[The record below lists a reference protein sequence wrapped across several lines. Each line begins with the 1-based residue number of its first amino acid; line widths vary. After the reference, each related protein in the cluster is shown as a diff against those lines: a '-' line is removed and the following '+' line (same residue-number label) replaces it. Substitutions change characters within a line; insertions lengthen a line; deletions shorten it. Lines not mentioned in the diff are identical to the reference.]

1 MSVIAGKHII
11 IECEGE
17 HAHLSEQDLES
28 ILSRAAD
35 AAGASILASHFHR
48 FGPRQGVT
56 GVLVLAESHIT
67 VHTWPEY
74 NYAAFDVF
82 MCGVCEPDRAVEIII
97 TAAKTIK
104 VKTNTIIRGTP
115 TTIGESNTLSTGLP
129 IPEYLQTNANQ
140 EHRLNEQEQ
149 L

>member
-1 MSVIAGKHII
+1 M
-11 IECEGE
+11 
-17 HAHLSEQDLES
+17 
-28 ILSRAAD
+28 
-35 AAGASILASHFHR
+35 
-48 FGPRQGVT
+48 
-56 GVLVLAESHIT
+56 LAESHIT

-115 TTIGESNTLSTGLP
+115 TAIGESNTLSTGLA
-129 IPEYLQTNANQ
+129 IPEYSQTNANQ